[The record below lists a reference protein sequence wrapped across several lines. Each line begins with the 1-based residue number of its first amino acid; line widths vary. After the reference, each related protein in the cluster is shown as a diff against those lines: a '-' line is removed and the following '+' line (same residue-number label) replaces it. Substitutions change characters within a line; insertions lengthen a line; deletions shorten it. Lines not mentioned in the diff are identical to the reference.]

1 MGKTKHILLLGAG
14 RSVGSLIHYLRPYI
28 EKNDWFLTVGDTSFS
43 LAEEKTKGIV
53 NAKAIEFDVFNS
65 ETLFNEVNNADVVIS
80 MLPAHL
86 HIYIAKI
93 CVDLKKSLFTASYVS
108 KEIEQLNQK
117 AKDNGVLIL
126 METGL
131 DPGIDHISAMQEID
145 AIKERGGEMTL
156 FKSFT
161 GGLVAP
167 ESDDNP
173 WNYKFTWNPRNVV
186 LAGQGTVKFIRNGF
200 YKYITYHNLFKRLE
214 TVVVDGYGDFEG
226 YANRDSLKYRELYGL
241 ENIPT
246 IFRGT
251 LRKKGFC
258 EAWDVFV
265 QLGMTDDS
273 YELEG
278 LDSMT
283 YREFINTYLVYSD
296 IKSIEE
302 KLTDFFRL
310 SSESDVLSKL
320 KWLGILDNVP
330 IGLKQATPAQVLQN
344 LLESKWQLKPEDKDM
359 VVMQHQFEYLLDGE
373 IQKKTVSMVVKGEDA
388 NHTSMAKTVGLPLG
402 IAVRLYLEGQL
413 RLTGVHVPVVKE
425 LYQPILKEL
434 EDYGINFF

>member
-1 MGKTKHILLLGAG
+1 MGETKHILLLGAG
-14 RSVGSLIHYLRPYI
+14 RSVGSLIHYLKPYI
-28 EKNDWFLTVGDTSFS
+28 DKNDWFLTVGDASFES
-43 LAEEKTKGIV
+43 AKEKTKGIV
-53 NAKAIEFDVFNS
+53 NSQAIEFDVFNS
-65 ETLFNEVNNADVVIS
+65 EILFEEVKKADIVIS

-86 HIYIAKI
+86 HIHIAKV

-108 KEIEQLNQK
+108 KEIELLHQQ
-117 AKDNGVLIL
+117 AKNNGVLIL

-131 DPGIDHISAMQEID
+131 DPGIDHMSAMQEID
-145 AIKERGGEMTL
+145 AIKNQGGEITL

-186 LAGQGTVKFIRNGF
+186 LAGQGTVKFIRNGY

-214 TVVVDGYGDFEG
+214 TITVNGYGDFDG

-278 LDSMT
+278 VEFMT
-283 YREFINTYLVYSD
+283 YREFTNTYLVYSD
-296 IKSIEE
+296 TKSVEE
-302 KLTDFFRL
+302 KLTDFFKL
-310 SSESDVLSKL
+310 QPNSQVLSKL
-320 KWLGILDNVP
+320 KWLGVLDDIP
-330 IGLKQATPAQVLQN
+330 IGLQKATPAQVLQK
-344 LLESKWQLKPEDKDM
+344 LLESKWKLREEDKDM
-359 VVMQHQFEYLLDGE
+359 VVMQHQFEYVLSKEKLS
-373 IQKKTVSMVVKGEDA
+373 KTVSMVVKGEDA
-388 NHTSMAKTVGLPLG
+388 EHTSMAKTVGLPLG
-402 IAVRLYLEGQL
+402 IAVRLFLEGKVD
-413 RLTGVHVPVVKE
+413 LTGVHVPVVKE
-425 LYQPILKEL
+425 LYDPILREL
-434 EDYGINFF
+434 KNHGVIFF

>member
-1 MGKTKHILLLGAG
+1 MGEAKHILLLGAG
-14 RSVGSLIHYLRPYI
+14 RSVGSLVHYLAPYI
-28 EKNDWFLTVGDTSFS
+28 EKNNWFLTVGDSS
-43 LAEEKTKGIV
+43 QLLAEEKTKNIV
-53 NAKAIEFDVFNS
+53 NAKAIEFDVFN
-65 ETLFNEVNNADVVIS
+65 TDLLHKEVSQADVVIS
-80 MLPAHL
+80 MLPAQL
-86 HIYIAKI
+86 HIHIANV

-108 KEIEQLNQK
+108 KEIEELHQK
-117 AKDNGVLIL
+117 AKINGVLIL

-131 DPGIDHISAMQEID
+131 DPGIDHMSAMHEID
-145 AIKERGGEMTL
+145 TIKEQGGEIIL

-214 TVVVDGYGDFEG
+214 TVVVDGYGEFDG

-241 ENIPT
+241 NTIPT

-273 YELEG
+273 YELDG
-278 LDSMT
+278 LETMT
-283 YREFINTYLVYSD
+283 YRAFLNAFLVYSD
-296 IKSIEE
+296 TKSIEE
-302 KLTDFFRL
+302 KVIDFFKL
-310 SSESDVLSKL
+310 QPTSAVLAKL
-320 KWLGILDNVP
+320 KWLGILDETP
-330 IGLKQATPAQVLQN
+330 IGLKKATPAQVLQK
-344 LLESKWQLKPEDKDM
+344 LLELKWQLKPEDKDM
-359 VVMQHQFEYLLDGE
+359 VVMQHQFEYLLNGE
-373 IQKKTVSMVVKGEDA
+373 LKKKTVSMIIKGEDA
-388 NHTSMAKTVGLPLG
+388 SHTSMAKTVGLPLG
-402 IAVRLYLEGQL
+402 IAVRLFLENKL
-413 RLTGVHVPVVKE
+413 SLTGVHVPVVKE
-425 LYQPILKEL
+425 LYKPILKEL
-434 EDYGINFF
+434 EEYGVRFF

>member
-1 MGKTKHILLLGAG
+1 MGEAKHILLLGAG
-14 RSVGSLIHYLRPYI
+14 RSVGSLVHYLAPYI
-28 EKNDWFLTVGDTSFS
+28 EKNNWFLTVGDSS
-43 LAEEKTKGIV
+43 QLLAEEKTKNIV
-53 NAKAIEFDVFNS
+53 NAKAIEFDVFN
-65 ETLFNEVNNADVVIS
+65 TDLLHKEVSQADVVIS
-80 MLPAHL
+80 MLPAQL
-86 HIYIAKI
+86 HIHIANV

-108 KEIEQLNQK
+108 KEIEELHQK
-117 AKDNGVLIL
+117 AKINGVLIL

-131 DPGIDHISAMQEID
+131 DPGIDHMSAMHEID
-145 AIKERGGEMTL
+145 TIKEQGGEIIL

-214 TVVVDGYGDFEG
+214 TVVVDGYGEFDG

-241 ENIPT
+241 NTIPT

-273 YELEG
+273 YELDG
-278 LDSMT
+278 LETMT
-283 YREFINTYLVYSD
+283 YRAFLNAFLVYSD
-296 IKSIEE
+296 TKSIEE
-302 KLTDFFRL
+302 KVIDFFKL
-310 SSESDVLSKL
+310 QPTSAVLAKL
-320 KWLGILDNVP
+320 KWLGILDETP
-330 IGLKQATPAQVLQN
+330 IGLKKATPAQVLQK
-344 LLESKWQLKPEDKDM
+344 LLELKWQLKPEDKDM
-359 VVMQHQFEYLLDGE
+359 VVMQHQFEYLLNGE
-373 IQKKTVSMVVKGEDA
+373 LKKKIVSMIIKGEDA
-388 NHTSMAKTVGLPLG
+388 SHTSMAKTVGLPLG
-402 IAVRLYLEGQL
+402 IAVRLFLENKL
-413 RLTGVHVPVVKE
+413 NLTGVHVPVVKE
-425 LYQPILKEL
+425 LYKPILKEL
-434 EDYGINFF
+434 EEYGVRFF

>member
-1 MGKTKHILLLGAG
+1 MGD
-14 RSVGSLIHYLRPYI
+14 VSLSQAQ
-28 EKNDWFLTVGDTSFS
+28 EKI
-43 LAEEKTKGIV
+43 KGFTLS
-53 NAKAIEFDVFNS
+53 KAIVFDVFNQKLL
-65 ETLFNEVNNADVVIS
+65 TNEINNADVVIS

-86 HIYIAKI
+86 HLPVAKE
-93 CVDLKKSLFTASYVS
+93 CVDLGKSLFTASYVS
-108 KEIEQLNQK
+108 KEIQELSEK
-117 AKDNGVLIL
+117 AKDKGILIL
-126 METGL
+126 MEAGL
-131 DPGIDHISAMQEID
+131 DPGIDHISAMHEID
-145 AIKERGGEMTL
+145 LIKEKGGEITL

-186 LAGQGTVKFIRNGF
+186 LAGQGTVKFVRNGF

-214 TVVVDGYGDFEG
+214 TVSIDGYGDFEG

-278 LDSMT
+278 VDSMT
-283 YREFINTYLVYSD
+283 YREFINV
-296 IKSIEE
+296 
-302 KLTDFFRL
+302 
-310 SSESDVLSKL
+310 
-320 KWLGILDNVP
+320 
-330 IGLKQATPAQVLQN
+330 
-344 LLESKWQLKPEDKDM
+344 
-359 VVMQHQFEYLLDGE
+359 
-373 IQKKTVSMVVKGEDA
+373 
-388 NHTSMAKTVGLPLG
+388 
-402 IAVRLYLEGQL
+402 
-413 RLTGVHVPVVKE
+413 
-425 LYQPILKEL
+425 
-434 EDYGINFF
+434 

>member
-1 MGKTKHILLLGAG
+1 MGSKKNILLLGAG
-14 RSVGSLIHYLRPYI
+14 RSVGSLIQYLKPYAL
-28 EKNDWFLTVGDTSFS
+28 KNEWHLTVGDVS
-43 LAEEKTKGIV
+43 LSQAQEKIKGFTLS
-53 NAKAIEFDVFNS
+53 KAIVFDVFNQKLL
-65 ETLFNEVNNADVVIS
+65 TNEINNADVVIS

-86 HIYIAKI
+86 HLPVAKE
-93 CVDLKKSLFTASYVS
+93 CVDLGKSLFTASYVS
-108 KEIEQLNQK
+108 KEIQELSEK
-117 AKDNGVLIL
+117 AKDKGILIL
-126 METGL
+126 MEAGL
-131 DPGIDHISAMQEID
+131 DPGIDHISAMHEID
-145 AIKERGGEMTL
+145 LIKEKGGEITL

-186 LAGQGTVKFIRNGF
+186 LAGQGTVKFVRNGF

-214 TVVVDGYGDFEG
+214 TVSIDGYGDFEG

-278 LDSMT
+278 VDSMT
-283 YREFINTYLVYSD
+283 YREFINTYLVYSES
-296 IKSIEE
+296 KSVEA
-302 KLTDFFRL
+302 KLIDFFKL
-310 SSESDVLSKL
+310 DSNSEVLSKL
-320 KWLGILDNVP
+320 KWLGVLDNKP
-330 IGLKQATPAQVLQN
+330 IGLQKATPAQILQK
-344 LLESKWQLKPEDKDM
+344 LLETKWQLKSSDKDM
-359 VVMQHQFEYLLDGE
+359 VVMQHQFEYLLNGE
-373 IQKKTVSMVVKGEDA
+373 LHKKTTSLVVKGEDA
-388 NHTSMAKTVGLPLG
+388 DHTSMAKTVGLPLG
-402 IAVRLYLEGQL
+402 IAVRLYLEGDIK
-413 RLTGVHVPVVKE
+413 LTGVHIPVVKE
-425 LYQPILKEL
+425 LYKPILAEL
-434 EDYGINFF
+434 EEYGVSFF